1 MCLYLA
7 DVDHSDPRTSAQLEE
22 VSSLIT
28 QKLKTMINT
37 GDSKQIYSKRKA
49 ITALFPYAVWKKRDG
64 RRDTFDMFLHAV
76 CASKD
81 EWGFMWGRIKPF
93 VVTLLGGDSH
103 VSLKQDAI
111 LVSPHLPWRGWNFA
125 GDKHLVQ
132 LWAAAALV
140 VPSAD
145 GINQSIVDTLLQ
157 IASNGTL
164 RPHIPIGMWSL
175 LNKRSSLPP
184 ICYGR
189 NMGSRRKVAQT
200 IRALGDA
207 ETLTSYLLL
216 IWSEWD
222 WIYEDARDAM
232 SASIREDLSGIG
244 MGHHRE
250 ELLHHLDQIFG
261 QLDLG
266 LRHLQRHKPNL
277 NMFHIWMAR
286 EHYGMFREVVL
297 EVDEQATRL
306 LTREFPLSIVLSCL
320 LTAVDSLRIALD
332 VYVRIPS
339 PVPLV
344 VCVVVALHC
353 FPRLLTLPANRF
365 ILRHSM
371 DLSPFPY
378 ILFVVPEVSY
388 RCRTDSDVDSG
399 SDPAVLV
406 VFSPLV
412 PLLIAVWPLQTV
424 VFHLV

>member
-22 VSSLIT
+22 VLSLIT
-28 QKLKTMINT
+28 QKLKTMINA

-49 ITALFPYAVWKKRDG
+49 ITVLFPYAVWQKRDG
-64 RRDTFDMFLHAV
+64 RHDTFDMFLHAV

-93 VVTLLGGDSH
+93 VVTLLGEDSH

-145 GINQSIVDTLLQ
+145 RINQSIVDTLLQ

-164 RPHIPIGMWSL
+164 RPHIPIGVWSL

-216 IWSEWD
+216 VWSEWD

-232 SASIREDLSGIG
+232 SASVREDLSGIG

-266 LRHLQRHKPNL
+266 LRHLQRHKPNF

-365 ILRHSM
+365 ILRHFM
-371 DLSPFPY
+371 DLSLFPY
-378 ILFVVPEVSY
+378 ILFAVPEVSY

-412 PLLIAVWPLQTV
+412 PLLIAVRPLQTV

>member
-1 MCLYLA
+1 
-7 DVDHSDPRTSAQLEE
+7 
-22 VSSLIT
+22 
-28 QKLKTMINT
+28 
-37 GDSKQIYSKRKA
+37 
-49 ITALFPYAVWKKRDG
+49 
-64 RRDTFDMFLHAV
+64 MFLRAV

-81 EWGFMWGRIKPF
+81 EWGFMWSRIKPL
-93 VVTLLGGDSH
+93 VVTLLGECSH

-111 LVSPHLPWRGWNFA
+111 LVSPHLPWRSWNFA
-125 GDKHLVQ
+125 DDKHLVQ
-132 LWAAAALV
+132 LWAAAALA

-164 RPHIPIGMWSL
+164 RPHIPIGVWSL

-216 IWSEWD
+216 VWSEWD

-297 EVDEQATRL
+297 EVDGEATRL
-306 LTREFPLSIVLSCL
+306 LTRESPVSIVLSIL
-320 LTAVDSLRIALD
+320 LNVVDLLRIPLD
-332 VYVRIPS
+332 VYVRAPS
-339 PVPLV
+339 SVPLV
-344 VCVVVALHC
+344 ARVIVALHRS
-353 FPRLLTLPANRF
+353 PPLPTLPANQF
-365 ILRHSM
+365 ILRYFM

-378 ILFVVPEVSY
+378 FLFSVPEVS
-388 RCRTDSDVDSG
+388 CRFPSDSDVDSG
-399 SDPAVLV
+399 GDLAVLV
-406 VFSPLV
+406 VFSSLV
-412 PLLIAVWPLQTV
+412 PPLIVVRPYRTV